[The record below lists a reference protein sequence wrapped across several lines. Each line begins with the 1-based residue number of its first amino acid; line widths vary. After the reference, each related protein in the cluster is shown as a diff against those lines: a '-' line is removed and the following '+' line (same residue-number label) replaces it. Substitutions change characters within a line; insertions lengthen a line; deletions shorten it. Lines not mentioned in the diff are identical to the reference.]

1 MIPVR
6 CTVTARAPQPRCEAL
21 GGLPCPQP
29 EKGAHVV
36 VRLVIGVIL
45 SLVGLIWIAQGLDL
59 IGGSGMSGKSIWAVL
74 GAIALAIGLGML
86 GWATRFRSTR

>member
-1 MIPVR
+1 M
-6 CTVTARAPQPRCEAL
+6 
-21 GGLPCPQP
+21 
-29 EKGAHVV
+29 V

-74 GAIALAIGLGML
+74 GAIALTIGLGML

>member
-1 MIPVR
+1 
-6 CTVTARAPQPRCEAL
+6 
-21 GGLPCPQP
+21 
-29 EKGAHVV
+29 VV

-45 SLVGLIWIAQGLDL
+45 SVVGLIWIAQGLDL

>member
-1 MIPVR
+1 
-6 CTVTARAPQPRCEAL
+6 
-21 GGLPCPQP
+21 
-29 EKGAHVV
+29 VV

-45 SLVGLIWIAQGLDL
+45 SLVGLIWIAQGRDL